1 MTEINDTK
9 VVLDEE
15 AQIEDTTISQDAVE
29 GIVEENP
36 EESVEETVQDEIVA
50 LPEEVAVP
58 VALVTVAMEQVA
70 LVTVAMEQVALVTV
84 AIEPEEQDAIPSCE
98 EITEEKPKA
107 EVPEPVPTTENELKR
122 AINKKR
128 QDIDHH
134 DNLIRKAINEAK
146 HHRSN
151 VNELKAKRDEINA
164 KVRKSAS
171 EASKIRKDRDEINT
185 SIDVLKVERDGFRR
199 EVSKIAE
206 NIRQLKIN
214 RDGMNKDAKGSTT
227 GLRRFYVLDVETL
240 LNADIP
246 LKHEINLFDG
256 IMGMHGRI
264 DLSHKAD
271 DIHGEV
277 TTTYKS
283 LNELSKKSDNIHRR
297 VQELAKESQAKHE
310 VMVDMYR
317 EIDKLRK
324 EANDYHRQVME
335 KYAVIKPLSES
346 IDANKVTIKRLRAE
360 LAEYIDKMDD
370 IHKDK
375 VKGKQDKDR
384 VVAKEKLKKTG
395 KMSLDDLRLLLEGNE
410 LNL

>member
-1 MTEINDTK
+1 VD
-9 VVLDEE
+9 
-15 AQIEDTTISQDAVE
+15 
-29 GIVEENP
+29 
-36 EESVEETVQDEIVA
+36 
-50 LPEEVAVP
+50 
-58 VALVTVAMEQVA
+58 
-70 LVTVAMEQVALVTV
+70 
-84 AIEPEEQDAIPSCE
+84 
-98 EITEEKPKA
+98 
-107 EVPEPVPTTENELKR
+107 
-122 AINKKR
+122 
-128 QDIDHH
+128 
-134 DNLIRKAINEAK
+134 
-146 HHRSN
+146 
-151 VNELKAKRDEINA
+151 ELKAKRDEING

-171 EASKIRKDRDEINT
+171 IASKIRTERDELNTFINT
-185 SIDVLKVERDGFRR
+185 LKAERDGLRR
-199 EVSKIAE
+199 EISTIAE
-206 NIRQLKIN
+206 SIRQLKIN

-346 IDANKVTIKRLRAE
+346 IDANKVTIKRLREE
-360 LAEYIDKMDD
+360 LVVYIDKMDD
-370 IHKDK
+370 LLKNK
-375 VKGKQDKDR
+375 VKGKQDKDC
-384 VVAKEKLKKTG
+384 VVAKEKLKTTG
-395 KMSLDDLRLLLEGNE
+395 KMSLNDLRLLLESNE
-410 LNL
+410 LKL